1 MVGSSATQL
10 KFFKFDFW
18 PFFSVSTNSLK
29 LPDCQ
34 NLNLDFIPCRGEV
47 GSSWEEADHG
57 SEEVDVIPE
66 IQNNGN

>member
-18 PFFSVSTNSLK
+18 PFSVSTNSLK
-29 LPDCQ
+29 LPDLK
-34 NLNLDFIPCRGEV
+34 NLNLDFIPCRDEV
-47 GSSWEEADHG
+47 GSSWEEPDHG